1 VRARHAV
8 DLASLVSGRADGD
21 AVSWTDMMTPWAAG
35 PAPAAPA
42 GWTVEGVVLCPGECG
57 LYFDFN
63 GTPQDL
69 QEFIS
74 KHDCAFAQMGE
85 KPR

>member
-1 VRARHAV
+1 M
-8 DLASLVSGRADGD
+8 
-21 AVSWTDMMTPWAAG
+21 SWPDMMTPWAPG

-42 GWTVEGVVLCPGECG
+42 EWTVEGVALCPGDCG

-69 QEFIS
+69 RKFIS
-74 KHDCAFAQMGE
+74 EHDCAFPQPGE
-85 KPR
+85 NFR

>member
-1 VRARHAV
+1 
-8 DLASLVSGRADGD
+8 VSNPDPLTA
-21 AVSWTDMMTPWAAG
+21 WAAG
-35 PAPAAPA
+35 PAPARPA
-42 GWTVEGVVLCPGECG
+42 EWTVEGVALCPGQCG

-74 KHDCAFAQMGE
+74 EHDCAFAQTGE
-85 KPR
+85 KIR

>member
-1 VRARHAV
+1 MSMS
-8 DLASLVSGRADGD
+8 DLFPSGHL
-21 AVSWTDMMTPWAAG
+21 T
-35 PAPAAPA
+35 
-42 GWTVEGVVLCPGECG
+42 GWTVEGVVLCPGDCG

-74 KHDCAFAQMGE
+74 KHDCAFAQTGE
-85 KPR
+85 NFR